1 MSSNLVN
8 NFNGYRRQM
17 NDKLMEASNYK
28 VLKRIFSVDTL
39 ACIPVRRLSF
49 GRHFLRKNITAN
61 R

>member
-8 NFNGYRRQM
+8 NFNEYRRQM
-17 NDKLMEASNYK
+17 NDKLMEAPNNK

-39 ACIPVRRLSF
+39 AYIPANPLSF
-49 GRHFLRKNITAN
+49 GRHFLRKNKSIN